1 MVLSAEDISYVFKRK
16 ICNVVYD
23 VYGYLSCRYN
33 LFRSSCAFYIV
44 CRNAVAVCNVCN
56 YFFRRRLRRLG
67 SRYYSGEQRPCVINR
82 YILAFVENCFV
93 GSELFDYAL
102 YLSYVT
108 LCVLGY
114 ICQNVV

>member
-56 YFFRRRLRRLG
+56 YFSAVASGGSAPDIIPESNVLASSTVISLPLLR
-67 SRYYSGEQRPCVINR
+67 
-82 YILAFVENCFV
+82 
-93 GSELFDYAL
+93 
-102 YLSYVT
+102 T
-108 LCVLGY
+108 VL
-114 ICQNVV
+114 